1 MLSRPSSK
9 QCTQAG
15 LTVRIPALCTT
26 APRARLFR
34 LGDNT
39 TQHSDIMPR
48 KSMVPASHSDDK
60 LVRAMKKIGI
70 DQTEAEQAL
79 AGDSDSVINVYDT
92 ILYELLHINRCVQ
105 KQGEQQLSRTCFEC

>member
-1 MLSRPSSK
+1 
-9 QCTQAG
+9 
-15 LTVRIPALCTT
+15 
-26 APRARLFR
+26 
-34 LGDNT
+34 
-39 TQHSDIMPR
+39 MPR